1 MNLKN
6 NTRSCFF
13 RAKDNLFACQDKVL
27 DNCPRARELQALSGN
42 DQKSMH
48 DGITVLCKDV
58 NGKILICIHRSR

>member
-1 MNLKN
+1 MSSTLCNKQI
-6 NTRSCFF
+6 TQDYVFF

-58 NGKILICIHRSR
+58 NGKILI